1 MLHVLPLLPLSLVTS
16 TFLPSSS
23 PALMVPAARRSATAA
38 VRLDLGGDRRIFE
51 EERIESIKAGVCS
64 STAGSVAS
72 APVKMSGLLSSKGA
86 TMATALSQ
94 WQFSTG
100 ALAIELFLFGVVYR
114 CTVRNDD
121 NPMLKQGCIGAF
133 ALIRALSS
141 MQVTKLWTPDM
152 WLQLGI
158 YFGESFIAFAFAA
171 AALEFAW
178 DKGWGHR
185 LTYLPN
191 WTINDSRRLGFFR
204 GLDQIDRS
212 NMRRGPGRGP
222 GFEMNP
228 RGSLDDPWS
237 YYGASR
243 EPTDP
248 RGYREGRRIYR
259 AEDPV
264 IR

>member
-1 MLHVLPLLPLSLVTS
+1 MLPLLPLLPLSLVTS

-23 PALMVPAARRSATAA
+23 PALMVPAARRSATAS
-38 VRLDLGGDRRIFE
+38 VRLQTGGDRRVFE

-64 STAGSVAS
+64 ATAGSVAS
-72 APVKMSGLLSSKGA
+72 APVKMSGLLSSKGMTVA
-86 TMATALSQ
+86 NALSQ

-100 ALAIELFLFGVVYR
+100 ALGIELFLFGVIYR

-121 NPMLKQGCIGAF
+121 NVMLKQGCIGGF
-133 ALIRALSS
+133 ALIRALAS
-141 MQVTKLWTPDM
+141 MQVTKLWTPEM

-178 DKGWGHR
+178 DKGWGTR

-191 WTINDSRRLGFFR
+191 WTLNDSRRYGFFR
-204 GLDQIDRS
+204 GLDRLDRAG
-212 NMRRGPGRGP
+212 RRGSP
-222 GFEMNP
+222 FEVNP

-237 YYGASR
+237 YYGESR
-243 EPTDP
+243 EPSDP
-248 RGYREGRRIYR
+248 RGYREARRVYR